1 MREPIFS
8 RPARKRGFPLRD
20 KKQVPNKD
28 IQSVPSSGS
37 SLHPV
42 SKITPIMKTK
52 FSAVLA
58 GLLVVAASSAASLME
73 TTAIHSQSDAGSPA
87 IGYLKAGTDPI
98 AAANTTAPAGWM
110 AVDLPGPHEAYV
122 NNNDF
127 SKSLDVH
134 AGAAIRLKPKADAPV
149 LATMQEGDKTEI
161 TGLRSGWTQIKLYKT
176 IVGYIQIGGTSSST
190 APAPV
195 PVMSVPAAT
204 PAAAAPLVSAGPAT
218 ALPRVMQGMLVE
230 TKRLLFVGPRP
241 DYNYQL
247 NDSAGK
253 RVGFL
258 DVSRVAPS
266 QRIEAYVDQLV
277 TISGVIKPT
286 SDWKNLVI
294 EVQTIEAR

>member
-1 MREPIFS
+1 
-8 RPARKRGFPLRD
+8 
-20 KKQVPNKD
+20 
-28 IQSVPSSGS
+28 
-37 SLHPV
+37 
-42 SKITPIMKTK
+42 MKTK

-58 GLLVVAASSAASLME
+58 GLLVAAASSAAPLME

-204 PAAAAPLVSAGPAT
+204 AATPAAAAPLVSAGPAT

-258 DVSRVAPS
+258 DVSRVAPL

>member
-1 MREPIFS
+1 M
-8 RPARKRGFPLRD
+8 
-20 KKQVPNKD
+20 KK
-28 IQSVPSSGS
+28 
-37 SLHPV
+37 
-42 SKITPIMKTK
+42 K

-58 GLLVVAASSAASLME
+58 GLLVAAVSSAAPLME

-98 AAANTTAPAGWM
+98 AAANATVPAGWM

-127 SKSLDVH
+127 SKSLDIH

-161 TGLRSGWTQIKLYKT
+161 TGLRSGWTQIKLHKT
-176 IVGYIQIGGTSSST
+176 IVGYIQVGGPLASSSSAP

-195 PVMSVPAAT
+195 MSVAAAPVAT
-204 PAAAAPLVSAGPAT
+204 PAPSPVPVSAGPAA
-218 ALPRVMQGMLVE
+218 ALPRVLQGMLVE

-241 DYNYQL
+241 DYRYQL
-247 NDSAGK
+247 NDPAGK
-253 RVGFL
+253 RIGFL
-258 DVSRVAPS
+258 DVSKVAPL
-266 QRIEAYVDQLV
+266 QRIETYTDQLV

-294 EVQTIEAR
+294 EVQTLEAR

>member
-1 MREPIFS
+1 
-8 RPARKRGFPLRD
+8 
-20 KKQVPNKD
+20 
-28 IQSVPSSGS
+28 
-37 SLHPV
+37 
-42 SKITPIMKTK
+42 MKTK

-58 GLLVVAASSAASLME
+58 GLLVAAASSAAPLME

-98 AAANTTAPAGWM
+98 AAANATAPAGWM

-134 AGAAIRLKPKADAPV
+134 AGAAIRLKPKADAPI

-176 IVGYIQIGGTSSST
+176 IVGYIQVGGTSSAP

-195 PVMSVPAAT
+195 PVMSVPAAS
-204 PAAAAPLVSAGPAT
+204 PAATVPPVSAGPAT
-218 ALPRVMQGMLVE
+218 ALPRVLQGMLVE
-230 TKRLLFVGPRP
+230 TKRVLFVGPRP
-241 DYNYQL
+241 DYKYQL

-286 SDWKNLVI
+286 SDWKNLFI

>member
-1 MREPIFS
+1 
-8 RPARKRGFPLRD
+8 
-20 KKQVPNKD
+20 
-28 IQSVPSSGS
+28 
-37 SLHPV
+37 
-42 SKITPIMKTK
+42 MKTK

-58 GLLVVAASSAASLME
+58 GLLVAAASSAAPLME

-98 AAANTTAPAGWM
+98 AAANATAPAGWM
-110 AVDLPGPHEAYV
+110 ADDLPGPHEAYV

-134 AGAAIRLKPKADAPV
+134 AGAAIRLKPKADAPI

-176 IVGYIQIGGTSSST
+176 IVGFIQIGGTSSSLP

-195 PVMSVPAAT
+195 PVISVPAAT
-204 PAAAAPLVSAGPAT
+204 PAAAVPPVSAGAAT
-218 ALPRVMQGMLVE
+218 ALPRVLQGMLVE
-230 TKRLLFVGPRP
+230 TKRVLFVGPRP
-241 DYNYQL
+241 DYKYQL

-258 DVSRVAPS
+258 DVSRVAPL